1 MAKVSLNAEYRQFLA
16 EVKEKVYQSQYQ
28 AMKQVN
34 KALIG
39 LYWEI
44 GQSIVQKQQQYNW
57 GKSVVETLAKD
68 LQKEFPGM
76 EGFSSRNVWRMRSFY
91 LAYEKLPPM
100 VAEI

>member
-1 MAKVSLNAEYRQFLA
+1 M
-16 EVKEKVYQSQYQ
+16 KEKVYRSQYQ
-28 AMKQVN
+28 ALKQVN

-44 GQSIVQKQQQYNW
+44 GHSIVLKQQQHSW

-76 EGFSSRNVWRMRSFY
+76 QGWSVANLWRMRKFY
-91 LAYEKLPPM
+91 LA
-100 VAEI
+100 